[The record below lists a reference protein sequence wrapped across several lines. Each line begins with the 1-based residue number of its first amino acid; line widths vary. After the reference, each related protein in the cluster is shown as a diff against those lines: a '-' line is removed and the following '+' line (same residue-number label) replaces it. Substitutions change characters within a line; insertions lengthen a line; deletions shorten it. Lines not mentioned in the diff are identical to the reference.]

1 MYELFILG
9 ELMNQPLHGY
19 RLQSI
24 LSNVVGPIRQIS
36 WGVLYPLIRKLENE
50 GLIEKAT
57 EETGGAGR
65 PRKVYRITDAGR
77 DRFHWLMTEPAEYT
91 TDFENLFDIKLSN
104 FHYMETEEQVH
115 IMKQYED
122 YLRFLEHH
130 FGVLKKEVVANDRIP
145 KEEKPYILR
154 VFSHREHVLQAD
166 LAWIKQEIR
175 ETLGG
180 INDD

>member
-24 LSNVVGPIRQIS
+24 LSNVLGPIRQIS
-36 WGVLYPLIRKLENE
+36 WGVLYPLIRKLEKE

-57 EETGGAGR
+57 EELGGAGR

-104 FHYMETEEQVH
+104 FHNIVKEEQVH

-130 FGVLKKEVVANDRIP
+130 LASLKKEVEGNKNIP
-145 KEEKPYILR
+145 DEERPHILR
-154 VFSHREHVLQAD
+154 VMAHRRQLLQAD
-166 LAWIKQEIR
+166 SSWIKQEMAK
-175 ETLGG
+175 TLGG
-180 INDD
+180 MQDD